1 MYYRLFILLFFV
13 FSCSTKKDILL
24 IQNSNEN
31 SLADVN
37 YKQYL
42 ISVDDVLKIDVFSQE
57 IELSLEFNR
66 NRQNVNQ
73 TKETMLFNGY
83 QVNSEGVIDFP
94 GVGKLKVEGL
104 TVSQV
109 SDIIFDRL
117 VKKGLL
123 NNPSVDVKVL
133 NTFFTILG
141 EVNNPGKYDYF
152 QNNMD
157 ILQAIGMAGGLTING
172 ERKNI
177 RIIRNIGDK
186 RELFLVDL
194 TSSNFLN
201 SESFQIFSGD
211 VIIINPNNSRIKNA
225 GIIGNSGTLVSLLSF
240 LLSSIILITN

>member
-1 MYYRLFILLFFV
+1 
-13 FSCSTKKDILL
+13 
-24 IQNSNEN
+24 
-31 SLADVN
+31 
-37 YKQYL
+37 
-42 ISVDDVLKIDVFSQE
+42 
-57 IELSLEFNR
+57 
-66 NRQNVNQ
+66 
-73 TKETMLFNGY
+73 MLFNGY
-83 QVNSEGVIDFP
+83 QVSSEGLIDLP

-104 TVSQV
+104 TVSQA
-109 SDIIFDRL
+109 SEMIFDRL

-177 RIIRNIGDK
+177 RIIRDFGDK
-186 RELFLVDL
+186 RKLILVDL
-194 TSSNFLN
+194 TSSNFFN

>member
-1 MYYRLFILLFFV
+1 M
-13 FSCSTKKDILL
+13 
-24 IQNSNEN
+24 QNSNVN
-31 SLADVN
+31 SLVDVN

-83 QVNSEGVIDFP
+83 QVNSEGLIDFP

-104 TVSQV
+104 TVTQV
-109 SDIIFDRL
+109 SEIIFDRL

-194 TSSNFLN
+194 TSSNFFN

>member
-13 FSCSTKKDILL
+13 FLFSTKKDILL

>member
-1 MYYRLFILLFFV
+1 M
-13 FSCSTKKDILL
+13 
-24 IQNSNEN
+24 QNSNVN
-31 SLADVN
+31 SLVDVN

-83 QVNSEGVIDFP
+83 QVNSEGLIDFP

-109 SDIIFDRL
+109 SEIIFDRL

-194 TSSNFLN
+194 TSSNFFN

>member
-1 MYYRLFILLFFV
+1 MFYRLVILLLLV

-24 IQNSNEN
+24 IQNSDEN
-31 SLADVN
+31 SLVDVS

-66 NRQNVNQ
+66 NMQNFNQ

-83 QVNSEGVIDFP
+83 QVNSEGLIDLP
-94 GVGKLKVEGL
+94 GIGKLKVEGL

-109 SDIIFDRL
+109 SDMIFDRL

-141 EVNNPGKYDYF
+141 EVNNPGKYDY
-152 QNNMD
+152 
-157 ILQAIGMAGGLTING
+157 
-172 ERKNI
+172 
-177 RIIRNIGDK
+177 
-186 RELFLVDL
+186 
-194 TSSNFLN
+194 
-201 SESFQIFSGD
+201 
-211 VIIINPNNSRIKNA
+211 
-225 GIIGNSGTLVSLLSF
+225 
-240 LLSSIILITN
+240 